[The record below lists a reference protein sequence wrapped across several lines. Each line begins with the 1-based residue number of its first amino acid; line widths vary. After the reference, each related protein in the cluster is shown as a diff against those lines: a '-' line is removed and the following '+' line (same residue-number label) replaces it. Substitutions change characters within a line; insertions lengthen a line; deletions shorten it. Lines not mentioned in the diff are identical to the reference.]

1 MDRNNLT
8 TTLEAIL
15 FACGDSVSIDKIAEA
30 LDISKESVHEA
41 VMTLNEKYD
50 SMNSALIA
58 LKLGDEYQLTVRK
71 EYSEE
76 VKKVLESKKNTP
88 LSNAAMEALTVVAY
102 NEPVTKGFVEHV
114 RGVDSSGVMNSLVE
128 KGLIEE
134 AGRLDLPG
142 KPIAYKTTTVF
153 LRVFGLSSL
162 DDLPELPNKP
172 NTEEIED
179 ELQEE
184 TL

>member
-1 MDRNNLT
+1 MDQKSNLAV
-8 TTLEAIL
+8 LEAVL
-15 FACGDSVSIDKIAEA
+15 FACGDSVNKDKIAEVLNIGSDKVHDIVIA
-30 LDISKESVHEA
+30 L
-41 VMTLNEKYD
+41 NNKYD
-50 SMNSALIA
+50 ETDSALIV
-58 LKLGDEYQLTVRK
+58 LKLGNDYQLTLKK
-71 EYSEE
+71 EYSET
-76 VKKVLESKKNTP
+76 VKKVFESKKNTP

-142 KPIAYKTTTVF
+142 KPIAYKTTSVF
-153 LRVFGLSSL
+153 LRAFGLSSL

-172 NTEEIED
+172 NTEVSED
-179 ELQEE
+179 DLQEE
-184 TL
+184 NL